1 LAAVCALLGK
11 VPTVEEYMAISSENI
26 ALFENDLYHYL
37 KFDEIEEFENKG
49 RTVPL
54 EDMLKIEDILGMPV
68 DAK

>member
-1 LAAVCALLGK
+1 
-11 VPTVEEYMAISSENI
+11 MAISSENI